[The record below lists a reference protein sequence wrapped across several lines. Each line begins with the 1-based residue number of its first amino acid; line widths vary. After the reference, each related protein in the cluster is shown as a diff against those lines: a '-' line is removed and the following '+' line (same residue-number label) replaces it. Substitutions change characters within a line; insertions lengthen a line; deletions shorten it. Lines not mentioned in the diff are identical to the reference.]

1 MDGGPRR
8 RWCAETPGVPGI
20 QSATSDPDDPLS
32 KRENG
37 MRSNRAF
44 SLLPIVLMAFVRGSV
59 AAQSVSTEDLAR
71 RMVERRAV
79 EAVIWGMPAANLEI
93 FFQQRH
99 KVNDDWH
106 QVLYWS
112 RLPDWMNQTLTPN
125 PDTTYFFPLYNTQGG
140 PVVLEVPPADEGSIT
155 GTVDDAWQNALEDVG
170 PAGVDKGKGGKY
182 LILPPG
188 FKGAVPAGYIPMQS
202 STFVGFGGLR
212 SNVKSG
218 SDADVAKAIA
228 YGKRVKMYPLS
239 QAANPPPTT
248 FADAVGVE
256 IGNIIPYD
264 LRFFEALDRF
274 VQREPWLERD
284 KAMIDTLKSLG
295 IEKGKPF
302 APDAKTKEL
311 LIAGAKEAKAWL
323 ELKYEN
329 AFPPYFFGSHWAV
342 PADHEVVE
350 GMSTFFAKPDSYP
363 VDGRG
368 LTYSFAY
375 ASIKHL
381 GAGQFYLIT
390 AADKEGKHLDG
401 DATYRLHV
409 PPKPPVKLYWSVT
422 VYDRATHAFIR
433 EAKWMSRSSLTP
445 GVRTNDDGSVDVWFG
460 PTAPEGKQ
468 SNWIPTNAG
477 GEFELLFRL
486 YGPEKPL
493 YDKTWTL
500 PDLEKVQ

>member
-1 MDGGPRR
+1 MNTQD
-8 RWCAETPGVPGI
+8 
-20 QSATSDPDDPLS
+20 
-32 KRENG
+32 
-37 MRSNRAF
+37 
-44 SLLPIVLMAFVRGSV
+44 SLLANRTIRLLILLAGAVLGSAAV
-59 AAQSVSTEDLAR
+59 AQEYSAEDLAR
-71 RMVERRAV
+71 RSVERRGV
-79 EAVIWGMPAANLEI
+79 EAVIWGMPAVNLEI
-93 FFQQRH
+93 LFQERH
-99 KVNDDWH
+99 KVKADWN

-125 PDTTYFFPLYNTQGG
+125 PDTTYFFPLYNTQDG
-140 PVVLEVPPADEGSIT
+140 PVVIEIPPAGEGSIT
-155 GTVDDAWQNALEDVG
+155 GTFDDAWQNALEDVG

-188 FKGAVPAGYIPMQS
+188 YKGDVPTGYIPLQS
-202 STFVGFGGLR
+202 ATFTGFGGLR

-228 YGKRVKMYPLS
+228 YGMQVKVYLLS
-239 QAANPPPTT
+239 QAASPPPTK
-248 FADAVGVE
+248 FVDGVGVE

-264 LRFFEALDRF
+264 LRFFEALHGF

-284 KAMIDTLKSLG
+284 KAMIDPLKSLG

-302 APDAKTKEL
+302 TPDARTKEL
-311 LIAGAKEAKAWL
+311 LMTAAQEAKAWL
-323 ELKYEN
+323 DARYEN
-329 AFPPYFFGSHWAV
+329 AFPPYFAGTHWAV
-342 PADHEVVE
+342 PADHEVIE
-350 GMSTFFAKPDSYP
+350 GMASAFAKPDSYP

-390 AADKEGKHLDG
+390 AQDNEGRHLAG
-401 DATYRLHV
+401 DRTYRLHV
-409 PPKPPVKLYWSVT
+409 TPNAPVKLYWSVT

-445 GVRTNDDGSVDVWFG
+445 GIRKNKDGSVDVWFG
-460 PTAPEGKQ
+460 PTAPAGKQ
-468 SNWIPTNAG
+468 ANWIPTNAG

-500 PDLEKVQ
+500 PDLEEMK